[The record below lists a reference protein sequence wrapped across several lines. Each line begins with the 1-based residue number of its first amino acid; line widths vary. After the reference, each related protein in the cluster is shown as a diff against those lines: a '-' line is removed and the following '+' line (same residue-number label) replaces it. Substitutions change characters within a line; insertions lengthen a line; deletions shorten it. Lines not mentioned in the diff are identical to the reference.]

1 MLKFPSVRDLFAVIL
16 FSPNRVVCCLII
28 LHIFTF
34 FMAIGIFVKEKLV
47 RQLLWA

>member
-16 FSPNRVVCCLII
+16 FSPNRVVFCLII
-28 LHIFTF
+28 LHFFNF

-47 RQLLWA
+47 RQLL